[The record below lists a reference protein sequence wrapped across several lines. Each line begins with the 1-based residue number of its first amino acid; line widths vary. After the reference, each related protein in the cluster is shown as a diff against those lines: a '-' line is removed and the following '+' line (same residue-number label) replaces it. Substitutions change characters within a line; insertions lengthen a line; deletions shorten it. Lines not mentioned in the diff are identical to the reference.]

1 MRFSLTTHHYPLTT
15 FLMMSPAQRRNSIIA
30 ISIGLLLVFLW
41 LLSFLLPKPAPQ
53 VPAEQTTSPA
63 PVQTPF
69 TTQQLQQEKEV
80 RVQASNVT
88 TTAKL
93 FTERYGSYSNE
104 ANFQNIRDLIPLMT
118 EKFAAATVAD
128 LATKKAPMGF
138 YGVTTRVITVDVV
151 SQDEKQGTA
160 VINLSTQRVEEN
172 GSAQNAQTKY
182 QDVELMFATESGV
195 WKVDSIKWQ

>member
-1 MRFSLTTHHYPLTT
+1 
-15 FLMMSPAQRRNSIIA
+15 MSPAQRRNSIIA

-41 LLSFLLPKPAPQ
+41 LLSFLLPKSAPQ
-53 VPAEQTTSPA
+53 APAEQTTSPA

-80 RVQASNVT
+80 RVQASSVT

-93 FTERYGSYSNE
+93 FVERYGSYSNE

-118 EKFAAATVAD
+118 EKFAAATTAD
-128 LATKKAPMGF
+128 LATKKAPTGF
-138 YGVTTRVITVDVV
+138 FGVTTRVITVDVV

-182 QDVELMFATESGV
+182 QDVELTFATESGV
-195 WKVDSIKWQ
+195 WKVDSVKWH